1 MSIIDPRTGNPLT
14 ADPADTGSAQN
25 AQAGTERPS
34 VTPEDVIIELNA
46 NNIQQVLEASMQ
58 VPVLLGA
65 YSPSDSACNTL
76 VTLLEKLVVDYA
88 GAFLL
93 AKLDITANP
102 EIAGQLGVRSVPDVK
117 LVSQGGLVDG
127 FQGALPEKEVREW
140 LNRYFPAPGDAPPS
154 PEEQAEEA
162 LTAGDAPAAR
172 EIYQSLVSQYPEHYA
187 YQVGLAKALVAEGR
201 GEDARSVLDNLPP
214 EERDAAPARGVRA
227 SIEFSEQA
235 LSSEEIA
242 ALGDRTDSEA
252 QYQRALRQVADGQY
266 DAGLE
271 ALLALMKQDRAYND
285 DAARKTLLQVFD
297 ALGADHP
304 LTVTYR
310 RKLFALL
317 Y

>member
-14 ADPADTGSAQN
+14 TDPATSQSAA
-25 AQAGTERPS
+25 AQGERPS
-34 VTPEDVIIELNA
+34 VTREEVIIELNA
-46 NNIQQVLEASMQ
+46 GNIQQVLEASMQ
-58 VPVLLGA
+58 VPVLLDCWA
-65 YSPSDSACNTL
+65 PWCEPCKNL
-76 VTLLEKLVVDYA
+76 MPVLEKLAVEYA

-93 AKLDITANP
+93 ATLDVEANP
-102 EIAGQLGVRSVPDVK
+102 EIASQLGVRSVPDVK
-117 LVSQGGLVDG
+117 LVSQGGLVDS

-140 LNRYFPAPGDAPPS
+140 LNRYFPAPGDAPLS

-162 LTAGDAPAAR
+162 LGAGDAAGAR
-172 EIYQSLVSQYPEHYA
+172 EIYQTLMGQYPEHYA

-201 GEDARSVLDNLPP
+201 GEEARSVLDSLPP

-235 LSSEEIA
+235 LPAEEIA
-242 ALGDRTDSEA
+242 ALGERTDSEA

>member
-14 ADPADTGSAQN
+14 AEPAN
-25 AQAGTERPS
+25 INNEEAGTARPS
-34 VTPEDVIIELNA
+34 VTAEEVIIELDDG
-46 NNIQQVLEASMQ
+46 NIQQVLEASMQ
-58 VPVLLGA
+58 VPVLLGCH
-65 YSPSDSACNTL
+65 SPSNASGNAL
-76 VTLLEKLVVDYA
+76 LSVLEKLAVEYA

-93 AKLDITANP
+93 GKLDVEANP
-102 EIAGQLGVRSVPDVK
+102 EIASQLGVRSTPDVK
-117 LVSQGGLVDG
+117 LVSQGGLVDS
-127 FQGALPEKEVREW
+127 FQGVLPEKEVREW

-154 PEEQAEEA
+154 PEDQAEEA
-162 LTAGDAPAAR
+162 LAAGDAAGAR
-172 EIYQSLVSQYPEHYA
+172 EIYQTLISQYPEHYA
-187 YQVGLAKALVAEGR
+187 YQISLARALVAEKR
-201 GEDARSVLDNLPP
+201 GDEARSVLDNLPP

-235 LSSEEIA
+235 LSVEDVA
-242 ALGDRTDSEA
+242 ALGDRNDSEA
-252 QYQRALRQVADGQY
+252 RYQRALRHVADGQY
-266 DAGLE
+266 ETGLE
-271 ALLALMKQDRAYND
+271 GLLGLMKDDRAYND